1 MENNSF
7 NVAVLG
13 AGNIG
18 SAVVT
23 RLMNLDKEI
32 VELNVVKVL
41 VKDTSKKR
49 EISSEILTDD
59 FTDILNDDSI
69 DLVIEVLGLS
79 LIHISEPTRPR

>member
-1 MENNSF
+1 MENKSF

-32 VELNVVKVL
+32 VELNIVKVL

-49 EISSEILTDD
+49 EI
-59 FTDILNDDSI
+59 
-69 DLVIEVLGLS
+69 
-79 LIHISEPTRPR
+79 

>member
-1 MENNSF
+1 MENKSF
-7 NVAVLG
+7 KVAVLG

-32 VELNVVKVL
+32 VELNIVKVL

-59 FTDILNDDSI
+59 FKIF
-69 DLVIEVLGLS
+69 
-79 LIHISEPTRPR
+79 